1 MACQLGCPIA
11 CGILVPR
18 PGIEPI
24 SLALE
29 DRFLTTESPGKSH
42 GKLFLEHFKNSVL
55 CTSVSISCFTQKK
68 RIVFRQLLALNQFL
82 NFLYI
87 LVLK

>member
-1 MACQLGCPIA
+1 MACQLGCPTA

-29 DRFLTTESPGKSH
+29 DIFLTTESPGKSH
-42 GKLFLEHFKNSVL
+42 GKLFLEHFK
-55 CTSVSISCFTQKK
+55 TQ
-68 RIVFRQLLALNQFL
+68 FYALPSQ
-82 NFLYI
+82 Y
-87 LVLK
+87 LVLHRRKESFFVNCLL

>member
-1 MACQLGCPIA
+1 MANQLSCPTA

-42 GKLFLEHFKNSVL
+42 GKLFLEHFKNSAL
-55 CTSVSISCFTQKK
+55 CTSILISCFTRKK
-68 RIVFRQLLALNQFL
+68 RSVFSQSLSLNQSL